1 MKEDRSDCRRSAAVL
16 LLLLQLLPNCTL
28 LLLLQLT
35 FSLRK
40 RIFAGGACKRGDMD
54 VEGKIFVAHSNSD
67 LCFAA

>member
-1 MKEDRSDCRRSAAVL
+1 MKEDRSDCRRSAAVLLLLL

-54 VEGKIFVAHSNSD
+54 VEGKREGGEWG
-67 LCFAA
+67 

>member
-1 MKEDRSDCRRSAAVL
+1 MKEDRSDCRRSAAVLLLL

-54 VEGKIFVAHSNSD
+54 VEGNREGGEWG
-67 LCFAA
+67 